1 MQSRKNG
8 HRHIWLLSGIGE
20 GHCLAKVLADEG
32 WEVTVSVVNDSAS
45 LPYQE
50 MRLRAIHI
58 GPLQG
63 VEGIK
68 RVLQAAASLH
78 NGFQWVIDA
87 THPFAVVISSDL
99 QIACNELDQKLLRF
113 DRLIDSPS
121 WANIIS
127 T

>member
-58 GPLQG
+58 GPLHG

-68 RVLQAAASLH
+68 RVLQDAASLH
-78 NGFQWVIDA
+78 NGFHWVIDA
-87 THPFAVVISSDL
+87 THPFALEISTNL
-99 QIACNELDQKLLRF
+99 QNACEDFDQPLLT
-113 DRLIDSPS
+113 
-121 WANIIS
+121 NIILLFTLS
-127 T
+127 TSIP